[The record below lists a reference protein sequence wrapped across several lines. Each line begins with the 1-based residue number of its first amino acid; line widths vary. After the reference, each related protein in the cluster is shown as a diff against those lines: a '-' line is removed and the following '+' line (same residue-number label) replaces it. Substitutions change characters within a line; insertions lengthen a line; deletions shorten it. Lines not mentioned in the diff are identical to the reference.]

1 MSDTEP
7 MVYIARKSCGCIVAA
22 QVDTPGH
29 SRAVAKELGR
39 WVRDGFTVERV
50 SVATVRVSIARCPH
64 EPARKPTQA
73 VAKQEAL
80 L

>member
-7 MVYIARKSCGCIVAA
+7 MVYIARKTCGCVVAA
-22 QVDTPGH
+22 QVDTPEY
-29 SRAVAKELGR
+29 SRAVAKEIGN
-39 WVRDGFTVERV
+39 WVRDGYTVERMT
-50 SVATVRVSIARCPH
+50 VATVRVSLARCPH

-73 VAKQEAL
+73 TQEAL